1 MLGDVITTD
10 KCISSYYGDTRLFFK
25 HQWIE
30 ADAEL
35 KPEWKDAYFSECY
48 CNRPWIQKI
57 NLYSYVSPTH
67 CTTHQQNVNCTS
79 VLTNQIFNLY
89 DETHGKY

>member
-1 MLGDVITTD
+1 MYTIRAHNGPDDVEGIVLGDVITID

-30 ADAEL
+30 DDAEL

-48 CNRPWIQKI
+48 CNRP
-57 NLYSYVSPTH
+57 
-67 CTTHQQNVNCTS
+67 
-79 VLTNQIFNLY
+79 
-89 DETHGKY
+89 

>member
-1 MLGDVITTD
+1 MLGDVITID

-30 ADAEL
+30 DDAEL

-48 CNRPWIQKI
+48 CNRPWIRKI
-57 NLYSYVSPTH
+57 NIFLCITNQLHNPAK
-67 CTTHQQNVNCTS
+67 NVNCTS
-79 VLTNQIFNLY
+79 VLTNQILKLY

>member
-1 MLGDVITTD
+1 MYKIKAHNGPDDEEGVVLGDVITTD
-10 KCISSYYGDTRLFFK
+10 ECISSYYGDTRLFFK

-48 CNRPWIQKI
+48 CNRP
-57 NLYSYVSPTH
+57 
-67 CTTHQQNVNCTS
+67 
-79 VLTNQIFNLY
+79 
-89 DETHGKY
+89 